1 MLETCGNMFFELCHL
16 WKVILLINY
25 YFTGGF
31 FMKRK
36 FKLSIS
42 TILIFVVLLTNV
54 LTVFPQG
61 SGILNTSEVVVEG
74 EVAEQVVEEVIETTI
89 EETVESIEEPMPE
102 EVSEEISEP
111 TEESMSQQEFLI
123 MEHKELSSTEIK
135 NNLTLNED
143 TEFEHIY
150 IYSGVINLNGYSLIV
165 KGNLIQ
171 SGGTVKINGGQLI
184 VEGDYRIQKE
194 SVSDDGTATYSGG
207 KGNLDMT
214 NEEDYVLVNSDFVM
228 QSYNNHSNYLKAGV
242 LEVKGDFTQKR
253 GSGSRGYTN
262 NFRASG
268 THKTILNGNKLQ
280 IISFENAG
288 DSRFNVLEI
297 KNNAGQQVE
306 YTNDL
311 AVNTLITN
319 GLELP
324 PITVNPTDWKLTGN
338 EVVNGNLYIKGS
350 VVDLN
355 GYSLTVRGNLIV

>member
-1 MLETCGNMFFELCHL
+1 MFFELCHL

-89 EETVESIEEPMPE
+89 EETVESIEEPVSEEVSEETAEPTGEPVPKEVSEETAESIGEPMPE

-150 IYSGVINLNGYSLIV
+150 IYIVVLLI
-165 KGNLIQ
+165 
-171 SGGTVKINGGQLI
+171 
-184 VEGDYRIQKE
+184 
-194 SVSDDGTATYSGG
+194 
-207 KGNLDMT
+207 
-214 NEEDYVLVNSDFVM
+214 
-228 QSYNNHSNYLKAGV
+228 
-242 LEVKGDFTQKR
+242 
-253 GSGSRGYTN
+253 
-262 NFRASG
+262 
-268 THKTILNGNKLQ
+268 
-280 IISFENAG
+280 
-288 DSRFNVLEI
+288 
-297 KNNAGQQVE
+297 
-306 YTNDL
+306 
-311 AVNTLITN
+311 
-319 GLELP
+319 
-324 PITVNPTDWKLTGN
+324 
-338 EVVNGNLYIKGS
+338 
-350 VVDLN
+350 
-355 GYSLTVRGNLIV
+355 